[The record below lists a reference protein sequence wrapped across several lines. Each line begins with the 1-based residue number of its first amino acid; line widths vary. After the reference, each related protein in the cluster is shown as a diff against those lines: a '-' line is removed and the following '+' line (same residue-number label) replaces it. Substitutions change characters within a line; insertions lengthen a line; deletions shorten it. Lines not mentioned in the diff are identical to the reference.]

1 MSNWLVAKTRF
12 YNRLLLRIHM
22 CIMGSILNS
31 LTQYIVE
38 TYSTEWPLR
47 RLNCPA
53 SALKTQKRHAL
64 SSESIGPL
72 EEMEVYR

>member
-1 MSNWLVAKTRF
+1 MNNWLVAKTRF
-12 YNRLLLRIHM
+12 YNKMLLRIHM

-47 RLNCPA
+47 SLNCPA
-53 SALKTQKRHAL
+53 SVLKTQKAHAP
-64 SSESIGPL
+64 SSEGTVPL
-72 EEMEVYR
+72 EMEVHQ